1 MTFGITA
8 AGIGTAV
15 AAGAAGAAASSVVG
29 GLIGGGGGG
38 ASGAASAADP
48 FAGQRGQYQDMLSKL
63 INNPSS
69 ITSDPG
75 YQFGLDQSNKA
86 VEGSAAA
93 NGMVNSG
100 NVLQALSTN
109 SQNYASQQLNNKEL
123 LLAQLSGA
131 NVGSPGTAGQILQ
144 GQNILNQQA
153 AGTLGS
159 QVGSAVTSGF
169 NNAFGGG
176 GFFGG
181 SGSENSG
188 ASSTSTPDDL
198 IGGYTSNRQITAGMN
213 AGAGSTSFN
222 V

>member
-1 MTFGITA
+1 MPWGIA
-8 AGIGTAV
+8 AAAV
-15 AAGAAGAAASSVVG
+15 GSVAGAAATSAFSGGSS
-29 GLIGGGGGG
+29 G
-38 ASGAASAADP
+38 ASSAANAADP
-48 FAGQRGQYQDMLSKL
+48 FASQRGQYQGMLSNL

-69 ITSDPG
+69 ITSQPG

-109 SQNYASQQLNNKEL
+109 SQNYAATQLNNQEL

-144 GQNILNQQA
+144 GQNTLNQQA
-153 AGTLGS
+153 AGTVGNA
-159 QVGSAVTSGF
+159 VGSAVTSGINGF
-169 NNAFGGG
+169 N
-176 GFFGG
+176 
-181 SGSENSG
+181 SGSYSG
-188 ASSTSTPDDL
+188 GNPFASDTS
-198 IGGYTSNRQITAGMN
+198 GF
-213 AGAGSTSFN
+213 GAGSNSYGFSSGVTDPSAGVSYGFG

>member
-1 MTFGITA
+1 MPWGIA
-8 AGIGTAV
+8 AAAV
-15 AAGAAGAAASSVVG
+15 GSVAGASATSAFSGGSSGASS
-29 GLIGGGGGG
+29 
-38 ASGAASAADP
+38 AANAADP
-48 FAGQRGQYQDMLSKL
+48 FASQRGQYQGMLSNL

-69 ITSDPG
+69 ITSQPG

-109 SQNYASQQLNNKEL
+109 SQNYAATQLNNQEL

-144 GQNILNQQA
+144 GQNTLNQQA
-153 AGTLGS
+153 AGTVGNA
-159 QVGSAVTSGF
+159 VGSAVTSGINGF
-169 NNAFGGG
+169 N
-176 GFFGG
+176 
-181 SGSENSG
+181 SGSYSG
-188 ASSTSTPDDL
+188 GNPFASDTS
-198 IGGYTSNRQITAGMN
+198 GF
-213 AGAGSTSFN
+213 GAGSNSYGFSSGVTDPSAGVSYGFG

>member
-1 MTFGITA
+1 MCVV
-8 AGIGTAV
+8 AGTVGAAV
-15 AAGAAGAAASSVVG
+15 AGGVASSVVG
-29 GLIGGGGGG
+29 SALGGGSSG
-38 ASGAASAADP
+38 ASSAANAADP
-48 FAGQRGQYQDMLSKL
+48 FASQRGQYQSMLSNL

-69 ITSDPG
+69 ITSQPG

-86 VEGSAAA
+86 IEGSAAA

-109 SQNYASQQLNNKEL
+109 SQNYAATQLNNQEL

-144 GQNILNQQA
+144 GQNTLNQQA

-159 QVGSAVTSGF
+159 QLGGAVTQGINSFNSGSYSGGNPFATDTSGF
-169 NNAFGGG
+169 G
-176 GFFGG
+176 
-181 SGSENSG
+181 
-188 ASSTSTPDDL
+188 
-198 IGGYTSNRQITAGMN
+198 
-213 AGAGSTSFN
+213 AGANTYGFSSGVSDPSAGVSYGFD

>member
-1 MTFGITA
+1 VPWGIA
-8 AGIGTAV
+8 AAAV
-15 AAGAAGAAASSVVG
+15 GSVAGAAATSAFSGGSS
-29 GLIGGGGGG
+29 G
-38 ASGAASAADP
+38 ASSAANAADP
-48 FAGQRGQYQDMLSKL
+48 FASQRGQYQGMLSNL

-69 ITSDPG
+69 ITSQPG

-109 SQNYASQQLNNKEL
+109 SQNYAATQLNNQEL

-144 GQNILNQQA
+144 GQNTLNQQA
-153 AGTLGS
+153 AGTVGNA
-159 QVGSAVTSGF
+159 VGSAVTSGINGF
-169 NNAFGGG
+169 N
-176 GFFGG
+176 
-181 SGSENSG
+181 SGSYSG
-188 ASSTSTPDDL
+188 GNPFASDTS
-198 IGGYTSNRQITAGMN
+198 GF
-213 AGAGSTSFN
+213 GAGSNSYGFSSGVTDPSAGVSYGFG